1 MQLWQHKVTLLRGQN
16 SSRRWCGKGMGEDE
30 QTGPLNASLKGRV
43 RITYIQVLLAAAL
56 SLKQKRFAVWS
67 GVTG

>member
-1 MQLWQHKVTLLRGQN
+1 
-16 SSRRWCGKGMGEDE
+16 MGEDE